1 MTFDPNYGHFNTAQ
15 GTASGF
21 APAQGSS
28 SGPAAST
35 EGLRNWWKWEDDGT
49 WTDSGTGAN
58 YWTENNF
65 GDQQA
70 AGKIG
75 YSIDFPRTS
84 GYGGAYLSYTGDD
97 LDWGHDFE
105 SAPYAEDLPFTF
117 FSWVYPEDDTTFPR
131 AKTFFHFNTGF
142 YYGTGTGASAMRV
155 RLSVWRW
162 GAGGTWRAVSEVT
175 SRDLVADEWNCIYGR
190 YQPAYGTGDNTARYH
205 CGVIHAG
212 TLYQATETT
221 MVGGFNGGT
230 AEVRVSYPGY
240 DASCRQD
247 CCGFYT
253 RQITDDELLDLYNAT
268 NSGTDYPF

>member
-1 MTFDPNYGHFNTAQ
+1 MTFDPAYGHFQ
-15 GTASGF
+15 GAGGSARGF
-21 APAQGSS
+21 APAQGASAGSS
-28 SGPAAST
+28 PPT

-49 WTDSGTGAN
+49 WTDSVTSTN

-70 AGKIG
+70 TGKIG
-75 YSIDFPRTS
+75 YSIDFERTG
-84 GYGGAYLSYTGDD
+84 GYAGAYLSYTGDD
-97 LDWGHDFE
+97 LDWGHDSE
-105 SAPYAEDLPFTF
+105 AAPYAGDLPFTF

-131 AKTFFHFNTGF
+131 AKIFFHYNTGF
-142 YYGTGTGASAMRV
+142 YYGCGTGASAMRLH
-155 RLSVWRW
+155 LSVYLGGW
-162 GAGGTWRAVSEVT
+162 GTASQVT

-205 CGVIHAG
+205 CGIIHAG

-221 MVGGFNGGT
+221 QVNGFKGGT
-230 AEVRVSYPGY
+230 GDVRVSYPGY

-253 RQITDDELLDLYNAT
+253 RQLTDDELLDLYNAT